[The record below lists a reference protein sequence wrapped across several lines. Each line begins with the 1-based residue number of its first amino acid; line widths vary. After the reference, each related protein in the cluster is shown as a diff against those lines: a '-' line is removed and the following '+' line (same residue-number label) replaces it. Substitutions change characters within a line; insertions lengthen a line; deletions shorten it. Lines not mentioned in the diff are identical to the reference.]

1 MSKKTFLMFR
11 IIVSTIACIAL
22 LILHFSIGN
31 NLINSYKINDVI
43 LLPITLLFYIFI
55 TYDMYI
61 KAFKQILKKDVF
73 NEVFLTLV
81 SSIAAIAIGE
91 FVEGLAV
98 VCFFQIG
105 EKFESYA
112 VNKSRDSI
120 KSIIEL
126 RPDQVTL
133 YKDGKE
139 QVIEPFDVNVGDIF
153 IVKSGERIPLDGVVI
168 KGESSLDTSSLTGE
182 SIPRHI
188 KEGQEALSGV
198 INIGSPL
205 IIKATKPFYDSTI
218 NKILD
223 LLENSSLNKSTSEKF
238 ITKFAKV
245 YTPIVISLAFIVAI
259 IPPLFIGYNNIDV
272 WTRFIRSG
280 ASFLVISCPCALVL
294 SVPMSYFVSLGKAS
308 KYKVLIKGS
317 SYLDKLKDLDIVV
330 FDKTG
335 TLSKGNF
342 VVNKIVFEEGYDENI
357 LKKLVFAG
365 EYFSKHPIA
374 EAIKNSFS
382 FDINEKDIKDYK
394 EIQGKGII
402 LTYQDKLLLLGNE
415 KLMDDFNIS
424 YKNQSTPFTIIY
436 CAYDNRFIGYITIQ
450 DEIKKTSIVG
460 IKNLYKNGIK
470 STYMLTGDNSSI
482 AKEVA
487 HEANITYY
495 KAELLPLDKLN
506 QLKQIKK
513 ENKKSTIAYVGDGVN
528 DAPCLLEA
536 DIGISMGVNGSD
548 VSIESSDAVIM
559 DDNLNNLHIVKKI
572 AKKNHIV
579 AIENICFALII
590 KIGVMILSLIPNLPI
605 EPYIMWFAI
614 FADVGVTILCVLN
627 SLRLMIKKY

>member
-11 IIVSTIACIAL
+11 IITSTIACIVL
-22 LILHFSIGN
+22 LILHFLIGN
-31 NLINSYKINDVI
+31 NLINNYKVNDVI
-43 LLPITLLFYIFI
+43 LLPISLLFYVFI
-55 TYDMYI
+55 TYDMYM
-61 KAFKQILKKDVF
+61 KAFKQIIKKDIF
-73 NEVFLTLV
+73 NEVFLTLIA
-81 SSIAAIAIGE
+81 SIAAIAIGE

-126 RPDQVTL
+126 RPDKVTL
-133 YKDGKE
+133 YNDGKE
-139 QVIEPFDVNVGDIF
+139 KVVEPFDVNVGDTF
-153 IVKSGERIPLDGVVI
+153 IVKSGERIPLDGIVI

-223 LLENSSLNKSTSEKF
+223 LVENSSLNKSSSEKF
-238 ITKFAKV
+238 ITKFAKI
-245 YTPIVISLAFIVAI
+245 YTPIVIALAFIVAI
-259 IPPLFIGYNNIDV
+259 ISPLFIGYNDLDV
-272 WTRFIRSG
+272 WIRFIRSG

-294 SVPMSYFVSLGKAS
+294 SVPMAYFVSLGKAS

-342 VVNKIVFEEGYDENI
+342 VVNEIYCEAGYDKKT
-357 LKKLVFAG
+357 LKKLIFAG
-365 EYFSKHPIA
+365 EYYSKHPIA
-374 EAIKNSFS
+374 EAIKNAFS
-382 FDINEKDIKDYK
+382 FDIDEKDIRDYK
-394 EIQGKGII
+394 EIQGKGIT
-402 LTYQDKLLLLGNE
+402 LNYKDKLLLLGNE
-415 KLMDDFNIS
+415 KLMEEFNIL
-424 YKNQSTPFTIIY
+424 YKKSSTPFTIIY
-436 CAYDNRFIGYITIQ
+436 CAYDNNYIGYITIQ
-450 DEIKKTSIVG
+450 DEIKESSIVG

-470 STYMLTGDNSSI
+470 ATHMLTGDNSLI
-482 AKEVA
+482 AKDVA
-487 HEANITYY
+487 NKADITHY

-506 QLKQIKK
+506 QLKQIKN
-513 ENKKSTIAYVGDGVN
+513 ENKNSTIAYVGDGVN
-528 DAPCLLEA
+528 DAPCLIEA

-559 DDNLNNLHIVKKI
+559 DDNLNNLHKAKKI

-579 AIENICFALII
+579 AIENISFALII

-614 FADVGVTILCVLN
+614 FADVGVTILCVFN
-627 SLRLMIKKY
+627 SLRLLIKKY